1 MGFLYLLESIRT
13 PFLDTLMML
22 LTRLGEETA
31 FLAVALVFFWCIDKR
46 KGYYIM
52 GVGLTGTL
60 AAQFLKLTCRVPRP
74 WMLDPNFTIVE
85 KARAGAYDYSFP
97 SGHTQSAVAVF
108 GSVAMVTKKKW
119 LRICCIVAA
128 VLVPVSR
135 MYLGV
140 HTPLDVS
147 VGALISLVLLFA
159 LRPVFLEVEGKRT
172 SYALA
177 GMLVLAAGYLCYA
190 QFWPFPA
197 DIDAGSLAGGQKN
210 AYTLLGALL
219 GLILGYIL
227 DEKVTHFSV
236 KACPWVQVLKALGGL
251 IVTVAV
257 MELTKKP
264 LDVLFNGHLFARL
277 LRYTLTTFV
286 ASGLWPMTFR
296 WFGKLSKEQ
305 EK

>member
-1 MGFLYLLESIRT
+1 MI
-13 PFLDTLMML
+13 
-22 LTRLGEETA
+22 TA
-31 FLAVALVFFWCIDKR
+31 
-46 KGYYIM
+46 
-52 GVGLTGTL
+52 
-60 AAQFLKLTCRVPRP
+60 
-74 WMLDPNFTIVE
+74 
-85 KARAGAYDYSFP
+85 SP

-147 VGALISLVLLFA
+147 VGALISLVLLFLPCGRCSWKGGEA
-159 LRPVFLEVEGKRT
+159 T

-227 DEKVTHFSV
+227 DEKVTHFS
-236 KACPWVQVLKALGGL
+236 
-251 IVTVAV
+251 
-257 MELTKKP
+257 
-264 LDVLFNGHLFARL
+264 
-277 LRYTLTTFV
+277 
-286 ASGLWPMTFR
+286 
-296 WFGKLSKEQ
+296 
-305 EK
+305 